1 MTERLKILL
10 LEDSAEDA
18 EIVQRV
24 LKKENLNCEF
34 QVVMTKEG
42 YVNSLNNFQPDL
54 ILSDNSLPQFN
65 ATEALNIIR
74 QQSIHIPFIL
84 VTGTVSEEFA
94 AKIIKAGATDYI
106 LKDRMARLP
115 TAIDAA
121 LKQKKIEK
129 EKLEAEKKVR
139 ESEEEYRT
147 LVEQAADGIFIA
159 DMQGKF
165 IAVNSSGCM
174 MSQYSEEELLKMT
187 IFDLAIPED
196 IQRNPFHIDEMRQG
210 KTVVVERV
218 MRRKDGKVV
227 DVETTGKILK
237 DGRMLVFVRDIT
249 DRKKAAEALSSNELR
264 FRTLT
269 GNAPV
274 GIFQSDAAGKTT
286 YVNETWLEYTGL
298 SVGEAMGDGWIK
310 ALHPEDKEIQLK
322 QWRDKSKEGQESFSE
337 FRLIDKKGNTRW
349 VVGKATPLFNINGQI
364 AGYIGTLSDITKN
377 KNAEEALRR
386 SEERLKQAQAIAHVG
401 NWEVNFETN
410 VSVWSDEAYKIYGL
424 LPKAHKLSIE
434 DWMLFIH
441 PDDLDFVKKE
451 IKKSQVSLNDSSF
464 YHRIIRKDGA
474 IRYVLSESRYE
485 FNNEGKPIGLYG
497 IVHDVTEIKKAENEI
512 RLMNEQLRLLSEHQ
526 QNIREEERTHIA
538 REIHDELG
546 QQLTVMKMDVSW
558 LNKKLGAI
566 DETVG
571 KKTLELSKILDET
584 VKTVR
589 RIASELRPSLLDD
602 LGLVA
607 AIEWQLNEF
616 EKRSGIKAEL
626 KKMRI
631 EPLLPDAAR
640 TGLFRIVQE
649 SLTNVARHANAKK
662 VTISLQQ
669 KKGLLVLKIEDDG
682 IGFDK
687 EKITGKK
694 TLGILGM
701 KERTSVM
708 GGTYEIESASGKGTI
723 VSVTVPFSE

>member
-1 MTERLKILL
+1 MTEKLKILL

-18 EIVQRV
+18 EIVQRL
-24 LKKENLNCEF
+24 LKKENLDCEF
-34 QVVMTKEG
+34 KVVMTKED
-42 YVNSLNNFQPDL
+42 YANSLNNFQPDL

-74 QQSIHIPFIL
+74 QESIHIPFIL

-94 AKIIKAGATDYI
+94 AKIIKAGATDYV

-115 TAIDAA
+115 NAIDAA

-165 IAVNSSGCM
+165 IAVNSSGCI
-174 MSQYSEEELLKMT
+174 MSKYSEEELLKMT
-187 IFDLAIPED
+187 IFDLAVPED
-196 IQRNPFHIDEMRQG
+196 IKRNPFHIDEMKQG
-210 KTVVVERV
+210 KTVIIERV
-218 MRRKDGKVV
+218 MKRKDGEVV

-249 DRKKAAEALSSNELR
+249 ERRKAAEALSSNELR

-269 GNAPV
+269 SNAPV
-274 GIFQSDAAGKTT
+274 GIFQTDAAGKTI

-298 SVGEAMGDGWIK
+298 SYNEAMGDGWNT
-310 ALHPEDKEIQLK
+310 ALHPDDREAQLK
-322 QWRDKSKEGQESFSE
+322 QWEERSKKGLESSSE
-337 FRLIDKKGNTRW
+337 FRLVDKKGNIRW
-349 VVGKATPLFNINGQI
+349 VIGKATPLFNKDNQI
-364 AGYIGTLSDITKN
+364 SGYIGTLSDI
-377 KNAEEALRR
+377 
-386 SEERLKQAQAIAHVG
+386 SE
-401 NWEVNFETN
+401 N
-410 VSVWSDEAYKIYGL
+410 
-424 LPKAHKLSIE
+424 
-434 DWMLFIH
+434 
-441 PDDLDFVKKE
+441 
-451 IKKSQVSLNDSSF
+451 
-464 YHRIIRKDGA
+464 
-474 IRYVLSESRYE
+474 
-485 FNNEGKPIGLYG
+485 
-497 IVHDVTEIKKAENEI
+497 KKAEKEI
-512 RLMNEQLRLLSEHQ
+512 LSMNEQLRLLSEHQ
-526 QNIREEERTHIA
+526 QKIREEERTHIA

-546 QQLTVMKMDVSW
+546 QQLTVMKMDISW
-558 LNKKLGAI
+558 LNKKLGAT

-571 KKTLELSKILDET
+571 KKTFELSKILDET

-631 EPLLPDAAR
+631 EPVLPDAAR

-649 SLTNVARHANAKK
+649 SLTNVARHAKANK
-662 VTISLQQ
+662 VTVSLQQ

-682 IGFDK
+682 VGFNK
-687 EKITGKK
+687 EKIAVKK

-708 GGTYEIESASGKGTI
+708 GGTYEIEGASGKGTI
-723 VSVTVPFSE
+723 VSVTVPFDE